1 MGLFALAIVMAAQ
14 AGPPPSAVVQTEKQ
28 LSGSLADLPCFDYEG
43 AKHCVLSIVVS
54 GAKKDMDAARTKLTS
69 EGWPST
75 YRAGRSG
82 TTVMEIDP
90 KNRSLDDA
98 WALTNRF
105 SSREFGLLE
114 AEFSTRP
121 VPGSK

>member
-1 MGLFALAIVMAAQ
+1 MLQ
-14 AGPPPSAVVQTEKQ
+14 ADKQ
-28 LSGSLADLPCFDYEG
+28 LNGSLAGLPCFEYEG

-54 GAKKDMDAARTKLTS
+54 GEKKDMDAARAKLTS

-105 SSREFGLLE
+105 SSREFGMLE

-121 VPGSK
+121 APGAK

>member
-1 MGLFALAIVMAAQ
+1 MSLIALAIVMAAQ
-14 AGPPPSAVVQTEKQ
+14 AESPPSAVVLTEKQ
-28 LSGSLADLPCFDYEG
+28 RNGSLAGLPCFDFEG

-54 GAKKDMDAARTKLTS
+54 GAKKDMDAARAKLTS
-69 EGWPST
+69 EGWSST

-98 WALTNRF
+98 WTLTNRF

-121 VPGSK
+121 APGAK

>member
-1 MGLFALAIVMAAQ
+1 MLVAAIILAAQ
-14 AGPPPSAVVQTEKQ
+14 AGPPPSAVVLTEKQ
-28 LSGSLADLPCFDYEG
+28 LSGSLDGLPCFDYDG
-43 AKHCVLSIVVS
+43 ARHCVVSIVVS
-54 GAKKDMDAARTKLTS
+54 GNKKDMDAARAKLTS
-69 EGWPST
+69 EGWPIS
-75 YRAGRSG
+75 YRAGRSR

-90 KNRSLDDA
+90 RNRSLDDA

-121 VPGSK
+121 ATGAK

>member
-1 MGLFALAIVMAAQ
+1 MGLFAMAVIMAAQ
-14 AGPPPSAVVQTEKQ
+14 AGAPPSAVVLAEKQ
-28 LSGSLADLPCFDYEG
+28 LTGSLAGLPCFEYEG

-54 GAKKDMDAARTKLTS
+54 GAKKDMVAAKAKLTS

-114 AEFSTRP
+114 AKFSTRP
-121 VPGSK
+121 ESGAK

>member
-69 EGWPST
+69 EGWQST

-121 VPGSK
+121 APGAK

>member
-1 MGLFALAIVMAAQ
+1 MLVAAIILAAQ
-14 AGPPPSAVVQTEKQ
+14 AGPPPSAVLLTEKQ
-28 LSGSLADLPCFDYEG
+28 RSGSLEGLPCFDYED

-54 GAKKDMDAARTKLTS
+54 GNKKDMDAARAKLMS
-69 EGWPST
+69 EGWPIS
-75 YRAGRSG
+75 YRAGRSK

-90 KNRSLDDA
+90 RNRSLDDA

-121 VPGSK
+121 APGAK

>member
-1 MGLFALAIVMAAQ
+1 MILLAVVMAAQ
-14 AGPPPSAVVQTEKQ
+14 AGPPPSAVVLSEKQ
-28 LSGSLADLPCFDYEG
+28 LSGSLAGLPCFEYEN

-54 GAKKDMDAARTKLTS
+54 GVKKDMDAARAKLTS

-121 VPGSK
+121 APGSK

>member
-1 MGLFALAIVMAAQ
+1 MLVAAIILAAQ
-14 AGPPPSAVVQTEKQ
+14 AGPPPSAVVLTEKQ
-28 LSGSLADLPCFDYEG
+28 LSGSLAGLPCFDFEG
-43 AKHCVLSIVVS
+43 ASHCVLSIVVS
-54 GAKKDMDAARTKLTS
+54 GNKRDMDAARTKLTS
-69 EGWPST
+69 EGWPIR

-82 TTVMEIDP
+82 ATVMEIDP
-90 KNRSLDDA
+90 RNRSLDDA

-121 VPGSK
+121 APGAK